1 MWYDIQY
8 NETIKFIKNYDKV
21 ILEKEYRNINI
32 VKNLNLLSPTTL
44 RCITGLK
51 FNELV
56 KTVRVDRQSKIK

>member
-8 NETIKFIKNYDKV
+8 NDTIKFIKSYDKV

-32 VKNLNLLSPTTL
+32 TKNLNLLSPTTL
-44 RCITGLK
+44 RFITGLN

-56 KTVRVDRQSKIK
+56 KTIRIDKQ